1 MLQPGHGIFSDNDEC
16 RCKES
21 ACQSLKTA
29 RIHWHRNGA
38 QHLDIADRKHN
49 ELRCLPNALD
59 AGGYAVIGAIV
70 PSPTRFTSAA

>member
-38 QHLDIADRKHN
+38 QHFRYLQIVN
-49 ELRCLPNALD
+49 ITS
-59 AGGYAVIGAIV
+59 YAV
-70 PSPTRFTSAA
+70 FFECTS